1 MTDTPSEVPETTP
14 EPVNTPEAP
23 AREGGAPETA
33 DGRDARI
40 AELEKRLADA
50 EPILKAHA
58 DAEEARKTELQKANE
73 RAAALER
80 ELSAAREAAAR
91 SKVAAETGLSADV
104 VALLRG
110 STEEELMAAAR
121 KVADGRPS
129 ANLRTRTRPTVG
141 AGASQPGSEPSGE
154 SPEELAKRI
163 RKAMPY

>member
-58 DAEEARKTELQKANE
+58 DAEEARKTERQKANE

-104 VALLRG
+104 VVLLRG

-121 KVADGRPS
+121 QVAYGRSP
-129 ANLRTRTRPTVG
+129 ANLLTLTPPTVG
-141 AGASQPGSEPSGE
+141 TGSGEPGGE